1 MKYIFLFLFLPLFS
15 FSQQFSKEEIAKF
28 ELQAKQVTIIRDTWG
43 ISHIYSKTDADAVFG
58 LLFAQCEDDFKRVE
72 MNALENLG
80 RTSEATG
87 ENNLYDDL
95 QMRLIYDSVAAINDY
110 RKCPAWFKK
119 LLDASADGVNYYLY
133 KHPEVKPAAL
143 HRFQPWYALMRTNG
157 SISATNTGGVS
168 VQETKKFYTNNNS
181 IPDNDETSFIRKL
194 NEEDYQNITGSNG
207 FAVAPS
213 KTKSKNAIL
222 YINPHVTFYFRSEV
236 HMVSDEGLN
245 AYGAVTWGQFF
256 VFQGFN
262 QHCGWMHTSSVADL
276 ADLYMEKIVKRDNQL
291 FYKYDNT
298 LKPVTSKQITISY
311 KKNDQLIP
319 QTFTAYFT
327 HHGPVMASR
336 DGKWLSLK
344 ENNRS
349 LKGLMQSWLRT
360 KAKSFSEFEKIM
372 QMRSNTSDNTVYADD
387 KGNIAYWH
395 GNFIPI
401 RDTKYDWSH
410 PVDGTTSATE
420 WKGIHPLNDI
430 VHVHNPS
437 TGWIQNCNSTP
448 FAVSG
453 SASPNK
459 NKYPLY
465 MAPDGQNPRS
475 VNVIRLLSNEN
486 NFTLDKMIETGY
498 NTHLAAFDILLPPLL
513 IAYDE
518 KQKQEIKINADLD
531 EAIQLL
537 KLWNRKSSTSSV
549 ATTLAVEW
557 ASKLSQKMQPVKTI
571 EERSDVISQLET
583 MVKNTTASEK
593 INLLQDVIKELN
605 LNFGTWKVAWGEMNR
620 YQRLTSDLQQ
630 NFDDNK
636 PSLPVG
642 MASSA
647 WGCLPSFSTIKP
659 SGLKHRYGVN
669 GNSFVAAVE
678 FGKRVKA
685 KSIVTGGEGMNPS
698 SKHFLDQAQ
707 MYIDGKFKDV
717 LFYKEDVLKHVE
729 RKYHP
734 GSPL

>member
-43 ISHIYSKTDADAVFG
+43 IPHIYSKTDADAVFG

-181 IPDNDETSFIRKL
+181 ISDNDETSFIRKL

-262 QHCGWMHTSSVADL
+262 QHCGWMHTSGIADL
-276 ADLYMEKIVKRDNQL
+276 ADLYMEKIVKKDNQL

-336 DGKWLSLK
+336 NGKWLSLK

-349 LKGLMQSWLRT
+349 LNGLMQSWLRT
-360 KAKSFSEFEKIM
+360 KAKSFTEFEKIM

-401 RDTKYDWSH
+401 RDTKYNWSQ

-420 WKGIHPLNDI
+420 WKGIHTLNEI

-448 FAVSG
+448 FTVSG
-453 SASPNK
+453 NASPNK

-465 MAPDGQNPRS
+465 MAPDGENPRA
-475 VNVIRLLSNEN
+475 VNAIRLLSNEN

-498 NTHLAAFDILLPPLL
+498 NTYLSAFDILLPSLFT
-513 IAYDE
+513 AYQVKNDM
-518 KQKQEIKINADLD
+518 ADQSLK
-531 EAIQLL
+531 EAIELL
-537 KLWNRKSSTSSV
+537 KAWDRKSATSSV
-549 ATTLAVEW
+549 ATTLAIEW
-557 ASKLSQKMQPVKTI
+557 ATKLSQKIPPPKTD
-571 EERSDVISQLET
+571 EERTNLIGRLET
-583 MVKNTTASEK
+583 MAKNITAKEK
-593 INLLQDVIKELN
+593 INLLEDVLTELKN
-605 LNFGTWKVAWGEMNR
+605 NFDTWQVKWGEINR
-620 YQRLTSDLQQ
+620 YQRLTADLQQ
-630 NFDDNK
+630 KFDDNK
-636 PSLPVG
+636 PSFPVG

-647 WGCLPSFSTIKP
+647 WGCLPSFSTVKP
-659 SGLKHRYGVN
+659 SGLKHRYGTS

-678 FGKRVKA
+678 FGKTVKA
-685 KSIVTGGEGMNPS
+685 RSVVTGGEGMDPS
-698 SKHFLDQAQ
+698 SKHFLDQTPL
-707 MYIDGKFKDV
+707 YINGTFKDV
-717 LFYKEDVLKHVE
+717 WFYKEDVLKHVE

>member
-1 MKYIFLFLFLPLFS
+1 MKIFFLFLFLPAFS
-15 FSQQFSKEEIAKF
+15 FSQQFSKQEVAKF
-28 ELQAKQVTIIRDTWG
+28 ESQAKQVTIIRDTWG
-43 ISHIYSKTDADAVFG
+43 IPHIYGKTDADAVFG
-58 LLFAQCEDDFKRVE
+58 LLYAQCEDDFKRVE

-80 RTSEATG
+80 RTSEVTG

-110 RKCPAWFKK
+110 KKSPAWFKK
-119 LLDASADGVNYYLY
+119 LLDASADGVNYFLY
-133 KHPEVKPAAL
+133 KHPEAKPAVL
-143 HRFQPWYALMRTNG
+143 HRFRPWYALMRTNG

-181 IPDNDETSFIRKL
+181 ISGNIKL
-194 NEEDYQNITGSNG
+194 MEGSKSSMSYNVEDHQNVTGSNG

-213 KTKSKNAIL
+213 KTKNKNAIL

-262 QHCGWMHTSSVADL
+262 EHCGWMHTSGVADL
-276 ADLYMEKIVKRDNQL
+276 ADLYEEKIVTKGNIL

-298 LKPVTSKQITISY
+298 LMPVSSKQITISY
-311 KKNDQLIP
+311 KKDELQVP
-319 QTFTAYFT
+319 KTFTAYFT

-336 DGKWLSLK
+336 NGWLSLK

-360 KAKSFSEFEKIM
+360 KAKGFTEFEKIM

-395 GNFIPI
+395 GNFIPV
-401 RDTKYDWSH
+401 RDTKYDWSQ

-420 WKGIHPLNDI
+420 WKGIHELNEI

-437 TGWIQNCNSTP
+437 TGYIQNCNSTP
-448 FAVSG
+448 FTVSG
-453 SASPNK
+453 NASPDK
-459 NKYPLY
+459 NKYPAY
-465 MAPDGQNPRS
+465 MAPDGQNPRA
-475 VNVIRLLSNEN
+475 VNAAHLLSKEN

-498 NTHLAAFDILLPPLL
+498 NTYLSAFDILLPALFS
-513 IAYDE
+513 AE
-518 KQKQEIKINADLD
+518 NEMADTNKD
-531 EAIQLL
+531 RREVIDLL
-537 KLWNRKSSTSSV
+537 KAWDRKSSTSSV
-549 ATTLAVEW
+549 ATTLAIEW
-557 ASKLSQKMQPVKTI
+557 ATKLSQKIRPPKND
-571 EERSDVISQLET
+571 EERTNLMARLEEMAKNISA
-583 MVKNTTASEK
+583 KEK
-593 INLLQDVIKELN
+593 IILLEDVLTELEN
-605 LNFGTWKVAWGEMNR
+605 SFGTWKVTWGEMNR
-620 YQRLTSDLQQ
+620 YQRTTADLQQ
-630 NFDDNK
+630 NFDDTK

-647 WGCLPSFSTIKP
+647 WGCIPSFSTIKP
-659 SGLKHRYGVN
+659 AGSKLRYGVN

-685 KSIVTGGEGMNPS
+685 KTIVTGGEGMDPS